1 MKFPPRYARRAS
13 SLFIVHFPL
22 CIAMF
27 PEANTSSLPPPLNQ
41 HIGSPCMQSE
51 PCVHVYFCGLWHA
64 GAFSGGG
71 RPALPPVS
79 ARYATPRLG
88 ASMLSVVACLGVE
101 SELCESRSRKVGSR
115 LRALRYAEARRLL
128 TIYFLRRRAASAAN
142 ARMLSVV
149 EVGSGMV
156 RTSKYTPTF
165 GTAAP
170 VATAVW

>member
-13 SLFIVHFPL
+13 SLFIVHF
-22 CIAMF
+22 
-27 PEANTSSLPPPLNQ
+27 SLFIVPR
-41 HIGSPCMQSE
+41 
-51 PCVHVYFCGLWHA
+51 
-64 GAFSGGG
+64 FSGGG
-71 RPALPPVS
+71 GGRPEQPPVS
-79 ARYATPRLG
+79 ARCATPRLG
-88 ASMLSVVACLGVE
+88 ASILSVVACLGVE

-128 TIYFLRRRAASAAN
+128 TIYFLRRRAARAAN
-142 ARMLSVV
+142 ASMLSVV
-149 EVGSGMV
+149 EVGSGIE